1 MRIYNHLLG
10 KTKIDEAGLRNDYV
24 HVEYD
29 DLNNFAE
36 FDTDFINCNLFNHE
50 IGVVVIVL

>member
-36 FDTDFINCNLFNHE
+36 FDTDDE